1 MILGARVCWTTVAA
15 TDAPASRGVPVVT
28 SAPSP
33 IISTSPS
40 STVAPGS
47 PASFS
52 TEITSS
58 LATLY
63 CLPPVRITANIMP
76 ADMVSRVPGA
86 TADTAAD
93 GVIRA
98 ASRAQMH
105 DLGRKIQ
112 QKSSSGGPARPRQT
126 TKTIT
131 NHSFVFEYA
140 QHI

>member
-1 MILGARVCWTTVAA
+1 
-15 TDAPASRGVPVVT
+15 
-28 SAPSP
+28 
-33 IISTSPS
+33 
-40 STVAPGS
+40 
-47 PASFS
+47 
-52 TEITSS
+52 
-58 LATLY
+58 
-63 CLPPVRITANIMP
+63 MP

-86 TADTAAD
+86 TAENAAD

-112 QKSSSGGPARPRQT
+112 RKSSSGGLARPRQT

-140 QHI
+140 QHIATEFCS